1 MNIEEIKNIITE
13 GGLKFTHQ
21 RMVIYNA
28 IADAENHPTAENVFE
43 LVRSDNPSISL
54 GTVYKT
60 LDSFVTAGIIQKFV
74 DNNGVMR
81 FDGVLEAHSHLYCK
95 KTNEISDYKNAEL
108 ESLLKK
114 FFDKHQIDNFDID
127 EISIVIKGQK
137 SKKQDE

>member
-1 MNIEEIKNIITE
+1 MNIEGIKNIITE

-21 RMVIYNA
+21 RMVIYQA
-28 IADAENHPTAENVFE
+28 IAEAENHPTAERVFE
-43 LVRSDNPSISL
+43 QVKSDNPSISL

-74 DNNGVMR
+74 DNKGVMR

-95 KTNEISDYKNAEL
+95 KTNEISDYKNADL

-114 FFDKHQIDNFDID
+114 FFDKNQIEDFEID

-137 SKKQDE
+137 L

>member
-1 MNIEEIKNIITE
+1 MNIEDIKNIITQ

-21 RMVIYNA
+21 RMVIYYA

-108 ESLLKK
+108 EGLLKK

-127 EISIVIKGQK
+127 EISIVIKGHK
-137 SKKQDE
+137 TKNN

>member
-1 MNIEEIKNIITE
+1 MNIEGIKNIITK

-28 IADAENHPTAENVFE
+28 IAEAKNHPTAEHVFE
-43 LVRSDNPSISL
+43 QIKSDNPSISL

-60 LDSFVTAGIIQKFV
+60 LDTFVTAGIIQKFV
-74 DNNGVMR
+74 DNKGVMR
-81 FDGVLEAHSHLYCK
+81 FDGILEAHSHLYCK

-108 ESLLKK
+108 EALLTK
-114 FFDKHQIDNFDID
+114 FFDKNQIEDFDID

-137 SKKQDE
+137 L